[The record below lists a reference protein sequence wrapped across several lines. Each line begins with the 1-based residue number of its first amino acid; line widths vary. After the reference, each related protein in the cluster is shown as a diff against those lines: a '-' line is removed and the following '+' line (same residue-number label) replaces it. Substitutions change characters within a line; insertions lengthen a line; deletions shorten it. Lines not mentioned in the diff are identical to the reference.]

1 MECFMTG
8 NVRTICAGFIFIACA
23 TANAGFY
30 AGIGAGSDTA
40 DYKQISHV
48 FELDNNGNLRFNVAD
63 LSHPSGTGVFGT
75 LFAGFQTLYN
85 QLYLA
90 GEINGNLSSSSAK
103 SANDEYVYR
112 SFTSTNIMM
121 KNSLGISALPG
132 YQFNSNT
139 LFYARLGYTNSQV
152 KVRTSD
158 TSLANVSNRLNGI
171 RYGVGVKQ
179 VITERFAVRMDYSRV
194 NYSHLQFTTF
204 DSLSTTTKETKIR
217 PIQQLVEFGVV
228 VNFDA

>member
-1 MECFMTG
+1 MTG
-8 NVRTICAGFIFIACA
+8 NVRVICANFIFIASA
-23 TANAGFY
+23 SANAGFY
-30 AGIGAGSDTA
+30 AGIGVGPDTV
-40 DYKQISHV
+40 DYKQVSHV
-48 FELDNNGNLRFNVAD
+48 FQLDNQGNLSFNVAN

-90 GEINGNLSSSSAK
+90 GEVNGNLSSSSAK
-103 SANDEYVYR
+103 SANDEYVHR
-112 SFTSTNIMM
+112 SFASTNIMM
-121 KNSLGISALPG
+121 KNSLGISVLPG
-132 YQFNSNT
+132 YQFNANT
-139 LFYARLGYTNSQV
+139 LFYGRLGYTNSQV

-158 TSLANVSNRLNGI
+158 VSLANSSNRLNGI

-179 VITERFAVRMDYSRV
+179 VITERFAVRMDYSRI
-194 NYSHLQFTTF
+194 NYKHLEFTTF